1 MGDAIVSEAGA
12 GLSTVT
18 VRQQG
23 RVAELVLNRP
33 DKLNAIDKQMLGEL
47 RVALERIAASPD
59 IRVTVLSGA
68 GRSFCAG
75 FDVGRPA
82 PETAGYAES
91 DDPVDDFLDLRDRL
105 DRLFDVWRHPKP
117 VIAAVHGNCL
127 GAGTVLAALAD
138 ITLVTPDARIGI
150 PTLPLGG
157 GMLTPT
163 WVHLVGPKRAKQ
175 IAFEIGGAINGSE
188 AEAWGFA
195 NYCVP
200 GDRLQAEALDLAARF
215 ARTPASLLVLKKAAI
230 NRMVELSGFTVGAQI
245 GALTDSLAHEAR
257 GLDEV
262 RRSVRERGVRQTV
275 ADFRAGLLDD

>member
-1 MGDAIVSEAGA
+1 MSDAGA
-12 GLSTVT
+12 GLTR
-18 VRQQG
+18 VRVSRQG

-33 DKLNAIDKQMLGEL
+33 DKLNAIDAQMLSEL

-68 GRSFCAG
+68 GKSFCAG
-75 FDVGRPA
+75 FDVASPA
-82 PETAGYAES
+82 PEPAEHA
-91 DDPVDDFLDLRDRL
+91 DADPVDDFLELRSRL
-105 DRLFDVWRHPKP
+105 DQLFEVWRHPKP

-127 GAGTVLAALAD
+127 GAGTVLAVLAD

-150 PTLPLGG
+150 PTLPLGA

-175 IAFEIGGAINGSE
+175 IAFEVGGAITGTE
-188 AEAWGFA
+188 AESWGFA

-200 GDRLQAEALDLAARF
+200 AERLQAEALELGARF
-215 ARTPASLLVLKKAAI
+215 ARTPASLLILKKAAI

-257 GLDEV
+257 GLAEM
-262 RRSVRERGVRQTV
+262 RRSVREHGVRQTV
-275 ADFRAGLLDD
+275 ADFRAGLLDA